1 MKEGQIQKSAA
12 VTDEELVQIN
22 RFTRREF
29 KAEELY
35 VFSLVLCDNEID
47 RDFEKFSPA
56 ALQTLGELFVGKPG
70 LFDHEPKAALQTAR
84 IFSAGV
90 EKVPGRKTRDGE
102 DYCRLKARAYL
113 PRTVE
118 NETLITE
125 IESGIKKEVS
135 VGCSVKKRTCC
146 LCGRPAGE
154 CSHVPGRTYNGKLCW
169 FLLEEPADAYEWSFV
184 AVPAQ
189 REAGVTKGFAEEEEG
204 LRTLAEL
211 RKCRGGLRLSPSDV
225 AALQNELAGLEA
237 LAACG
242 QRQQDRLVQQVIRT
256 AAVLQPGLK
265 AEIIRKSLAALTP
278 EELETVAD
286 NCRRAMGQEPAPQLA
301 AAPKKETANRDFVI

>member
-1 MKEGQIQKSAA
+1 M
-12 VTDEELVQIN
+12 
-22 RFTRREF
+22 
-29 KAEELY
+29 
-35 VFSLVLCDNEID
+35 
-47 RDFEKFSPA
+47 
-56 ALQTLGELFVGKPG
+56 
-70 LFDHEPKAALQTAR
+70 
-84 IFSAGV
+84 
-90 EKVPGRKTRDGE
+90 
-102 DYCRLKARAYL
+102 
-113 PRTVE
+113 
-118 NETLITE
+118 
-125 IESGIKKEVS
+125 
-135 VGCSVKKRTCC
+135 
-146 LCGRPAGE
+146 
-154 CSHVPGRTYNGKLCW
+154 PGRTYNGKLCW

-211 RKCRGGLRLSPSDV
+211 RKCRGGLRLSPGDV